1 MNVNK
6 EQIIKEFS
14 QLYIG
19 QNPGQLAEQY
29 FQRKRKEMLLI
40 IASAVFIVIVCG
52 IGAVLNSKVENNII
66 NRKEGKSTKEEIRLQ
81 MKTEGENW
89 QDIILELYP
98 KEYSEEELDRMF
110 LEVCEKLPVLI
121 CMENENLQS
130 ICSDL
135 NLVQEIS
142 GYPFFIR
149 WESSENSV
157 IDEEGKLSWEEE
169 VADEEVELTAIFTY
183 NDWEKVYTI
192 PVRIQMKREK
202 NLVSSLKEDL
212 QQQEEET
219 RKEAFFCLPT
229 LFMENSLEWRYS
241 LDNTYLALG
250 LLFVFLIPLISYLK
264 DREIYNQ
271 SGKRKHQLQESFP
284 DFISRLILLMEAG
297 LNIQG
302 AFFRIGEDYLKKRE
316 GKQDYL
322 YEEIIY
328 ICRQMKNGLTEKEG
342 YELLGKRCGLS
353 CYKKLSGLL
362 IQQLH
367 KGGNGILESLKEEAT
382 KAGDEQKRNIQKKG
396 EEMGTKLLFPMILM
410 LAIVMIFIMVPALF
424 SFQV

>member
-14 QLYIG
+14 ELYIG
-19 QNPGQLAEQY
+19 QNPRQLAEQY

-40 IASAVFIVIVCG
+40 IVSAVFIVITCG
-52 IGAVLNSKVENNII
+52 ISAVHNSTVENNII
-66 NRKEGKSTKEEIRLQ
+66 RRKEGKNTKEEIQLQ
-81 MKTEGENW
+81 IKTEEGNW

-98 KEYSEEELDRMF
+98 KEYSVEELDGMF
-110 LEVCEKLPVLI
+110 LEICENLPVLI

-130 ICSDL
+130 VCSDL
-135 NLVQEIS
+135 NLVQEVS
-142 GYPFFIR
+142 GYPFSIH
-149 WESSENSV
+149 WESSKNR
-157 IDEEGKLSWEEE
+157 IINEEGKLSWEEE
-169 VADEEVELTAIFTY
+169 VVDERVELTAVFSY
-183 NDWEKVYTI
+183 NDWEKEYII
-192 PVRIQMKREK
+192 PVRIQVEREK
-202 NLVSSLKEDL
+202 NLMGSLKEDL
-212 QQQEEET
+212 QQQEEQT
-219 RKEAFFCLPT
+219 RWESNFILPT
-229 LFMENSLEWRYS
+229 LFMENSLQWRYS
-241 LDNTYLALG
+241 PDNTYLVLG
-250 LLFVFLIPLISYLK
+250 LLFAFLIPLISYLK

-271 SGKRKHQLQESFP
+271 SRKRRYQLQESFP

-297 LNIQG
+297 LSIQG

-316 GKQDYL
+316 GKRNYL

-342 YELLGKRCGLS
+342 YELLGRRCGLS

-362 IQQLH
+362 IQHLH
-367 KGGNGILESLKEEAT
+367 KGSSNILESLREEAA
-382 KAGDEQKRNIQKKG
+382 KAGDERKRDIQKKG

-410 LAIVMIFIMVPALF
+410 LAIVMIFIMIPALF